1 VSTEVEQ
8 ISIEDEMKHSY
19 IDYAMSVIV
28 GRALP
33 DARDGLKPVHR
44 RILYSMWEEGN
55 RARSRFL
62 KCGKTV
68 GNVLGNYHPH
78 GDTAIYDAM
87 ARMAQEFSLRYPLI
101 EGQGNFGSI
110 DGDPP
115 GAYRYTEAR
124 MDRISELLMKD
135 IDKET
140 VPFRPTYDG
149 RLQEPVLLPAVL
161 PNLLLN
167 GASGIAVGMATNI
180 PSHNLNELVDA
191 LTAFIDDPEITLDEL
206 IQYVPGPDFPTGG
219 IIYGVRGIRQ
229 AYETGSGRLIL
240 RGKTTIE
247 RNRSEKARIIIT
259 EIPYQVKT
267 EDLIE
272 QIGTVKGVSNVVNEA
287 DQENLVRIRVDIDL
301 NTPPEIVLNRLLRR
315 TSLQVTF
322 GWKTLALVDD
332 QPRILSLKDVF
343 EVFLSHRVTVTKAA
357 LTYDLNQM
365 KRRVHVLEGL
375 LLALDH
381 IDEVIKIIR
390 TSETNEAIRTAL
402 RELFQLSEEQITA
415 ILNIRLAQLARLEKA
430 KVVDEFKTLNE
441 KIEWT
446 QSVLAD
452 DHKVFALIKEELQ
465 ALKKDFGDAR
475 RTELIPESHEAFDAL
490 EEKSPRDFIPETQV
504 VIARTL
510 KGYIIS
516 MPLDVY
522 RRQHRGGKGIYAMD
536 IRTDDMA
543 VDLMVASNFDTIL
556 FFTESGKVHALPGYE
571 LPQRKRASR
580 GIALEQVLAGIE
592 KDGKVTSV
600 IPVSEF
606 REDCYLFHV
615 TEAGWVKKTPLMEYA
630 RIMKGGKRS
639 ILLTAEDKL
648 RSALIT
654 HGNDQ
659 LLLAS
664 ENGKSIRFRETDV
677 RSTGRASRGVRGINL
692 APGDRVVDAVLV
704 QDDMTLMTVTEKG
717 YGKRTPFPKYRVQRR
732 GGKGL
737 INIKKTEKNGNVV
750 ACLRVDQ
757 DDEIIAIS
765 AKGKI
770 IRIPTKSIRSSIGR
784 ATQGVRV
791 MSLRKDD
798 CVVGGPRL
806 KSPTRGGLLEAL
818 RI

>member
-1 VSTEVEQ
+1 MSTELEQ

-78 GDTAIYDAM
+78 GDTAIYEAM

-110 DGDPP
+110 DGDPA

-124 MDRISELLMKD
+124 MNRISELLMKD

-149 RLQEPVLLPAVL
+149 RLQEPVVLPAVL

-206 IQYVPGPDFPTGG
+206 MQYIPGPDFPTGG

-240 RGKTTIE
+240 RGKATIK
-247 RNRSEKARIIIT
+247 RNKSEKAQIIIT

-267 EDLIE
+267 EDLIK
-272 QIGTVKGVSNVVNEA
+272 QIGTVKGASNVINEA
-287 DQENLVRIRVDIDL
+287 DQDNLVRIRVDIDL

-315 TSLQVTF
+315 TSLQITF
-322 GWKTLALVDD
+322 GWKMLALVDD
-332 QPRILSLKDVF
+332 QPRILNLKNVF
-343 EVFLSHRVTVTKAA
+343 EVFLSHRVGVTKAA
-357 LTYDLNQM
+357 LTSDLNQM

-390 TSETNEAIRTAL
+390 TSETNKAIRTTL
-402 RELFQLSEEQITA
+402 LKTFHLSDEQTTA

-430 KVVDEFKTLNE
+430 KVADEFKELNE
-441 KIEWT
+441 KISWS

-452 DHKVFALIKEELQ
+452 DRKVYTLIKEELY
-465 ALKKDFGDAR
+465 ALKKDFGDVR
-475 RTELIPESHEAFDAL
+475 RTELIPEFHEAYEAL
-490 EEKSPRDFIPETQV
+490 EEKSPRDFITETQI

-543 VDLMVASNFDTIL
+543 VDLMVTSNFDTIL

-600 IPVSEF
+600 IPISEF
-606 REDCYLFHV
+606 REDCFLFQV

-648 RSALIT
+648 RCALIT
-654 HGNDQ
+654 HGNNQ

-677 RSTGRASRGVRGINL
+677 RPTGRASRGVRGIKL
-692 APGDRVVDAVLV
+692 EPGDRVVDAVLV
-704 QDDMTLMTVTEKG
+704 QDDMTLLTVTEQG

-737 INIKKTEKNGNVV
+737 INIKRTEKNGNVV

-757 DDEIIAIS
+757 DDEIMAIS

-770 IRIPTKSIRSSIGR
+770 IRIPIKSIRSYVGR
-784 ATQGVRV
+784 VTQGVRV
-791 MSLRKDD
+791 MSLGEDD
-798 CVVGGPRL
+798 CVVGVAKIKVPNER
-806 KSPTRGGLLEAL
+806 KPPESS
-818 RI
+818 